1 MLELGLSVLI
11 YSASLDGVI
20 PIFALYSNQNEVK
33 RNENTISLVDA
44 SPLNNLK
51 LESELY
57 AKSQK

>member
-51 LESELY
+51 LESEL
-57 AKSQK
+57 